1 MKIENSRQWK
11 YSSKHL
17 LLILGLAVSFWE
29 ISNLMFCDR
38 EALAVPRERTQLHSE
53 TPSMERYQVLGDRNG
68 KVTVRNPISGN
79 IVRTFQMTEGV
90 VIREKFLL
98 DNGRTVGA
106 SQRDKAI
113 FWDVQ
118 TGKEIRR
125 IDQRV
130 YGFSDDETI
139 FFTYG
144 SRGLL
149 VHSYP
154 EMTQTCQLSNGSAQE
169 GDIGPAEFQFS
180 PDNRFLAIPFLYG
193 KPARDD
199 DYPGITGLVMGGVPG
214 FRQIYNLQ
222 KCEII
227 PLSTHTVSVGN
238 VILPGDFSADS
249 KFYEARQAI
258 SLWQG
263 RAAKV
268 TLRFNLET
276 NEVEQVFERYFP

>member
-1 MKIENSRQWK
+1 MKIQNRYQRK

-17 LLILGLAVSFWE
+17 LLILGIAVSFWE
-29 ISNLMFCDR
+29 MSNLAFSDR
-38 EALAVPRERTQLHSE
+38 EALAVPRERAQLHTE
-53 TPSMERYQVLGDRNG
+53 VPSMEHYQVLGDRNG
-68 KVTVRNPISGN
+68 KVTVKNPISGN
-79 IVRTFQMTEGV
+79 IIRTFQMTEGV
-90 VIREKFLL
+90 VVREKFLL

-106 SQRDKAI
+106 SQKDKAI
-113 FWDVQ
+113 FWDIQ
-118 TGKEIRR
+118 TGKEISR

-130 YGFSDDETI
+130 YGFSDDETR

-227 PLSTHTVSVGN
+227 PLSTHTISVRN
-238 VILPGDFSADS
+238 VIYLGSFSADS
-249 KFYEARQAI
+249 RFYEVKNVRTI
-258 SLWQG
+258 WG
-263 RAAKV
+263 RNRAHV
-268 TLRFNLET
+268 TLRLNLET
-276 NEVEQVFERYFP
+276 YEVKQFFESYI